1 MQDITVKTAQQL
13 KEENAMR
20 DRVAQ
25 SIADKRIAK
34 VKNLINSY
42 ETGNITAS
50 EFLQMTD
57 NLLQAE
63 LKQALGL

>member
-1 MQDITVKTAQQL
+1 MVKTAQQL
-13 KEENAMR
+13 KEENAIQ
-20 DRVAQ
+20 DRIAR
-25 SIADKRIAK
+25 SIADIRITK
-34 VKNLINSY
+34 VKSLTNSY